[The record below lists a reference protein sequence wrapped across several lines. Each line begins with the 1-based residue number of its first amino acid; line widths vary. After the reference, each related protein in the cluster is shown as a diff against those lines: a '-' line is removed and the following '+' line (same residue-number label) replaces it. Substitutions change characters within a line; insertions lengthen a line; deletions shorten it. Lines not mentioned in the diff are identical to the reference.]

1 MYTQVKH
8 IKPTTRWNGNT
19 LRFKCR
25 SFWGLNSLLGRISF
39 ILSDSVV
46 WLFSLLT
53 FKNYLIA
60 VMCVLY
66 SWRQPFDI
74 VFYFL
79 RGSIKKIMEDWG
91 RSTFSEWCAATND
104 ITESWYYTPW
114 QCHWSKLCVSLF
126 CFTSKLEF
134 RFEAWG
140 PSWTLATLGDPW
152 RPWPTWLKMANFPP
166 NGHFQ
171 ACRQWSPRVAKVQ
184 RGPQGW
190 LRLVRTKSI
199 IFK

>member
-1 MYTQVKH
+1 MKWKH
-8 IKPTTRWNGNT
+8 IKIQMKVIRRKF
-19 LRFKCR
+19 LSFSCE

-126 CFTSKLEF
+126 RFTSTLEF

-140 PSWTLATLGDPW
+140 PPWTLATLGDPG
-152 RPWPTWLKMANFPP
+152 RPLATCLKMAKMT
-166 NGHFQ
+166 
-171 ACRQWSPRVAKVQ
+171 STST
-184 RGPQGW
+184 
-190 LRLVRTKSI
+190 LTKLWI
-199 IFK
+199 P